1 MNNNLKIKTPIFIP
15 KISDT
20 KLFDEYQHIPAILME
35 AHHTKWRPNVLSSI
49 RNKVDFF
56 ILDPATYRIMFP
68 HAREINSFKELPYCF
83 DLDLQR
89 FYGDDDYR
97 NNNFLIPCIE
107 YQIEKDSDIIIA
119 PYLFSGYPEG
129 PIFSTNIT
137 MISETIKYLT
147 DKSIDKPFF
156 AMITLDC
163 NVLEEPVLINYL
175 IERYVTDFEKYING
189 YFILI
194 DSLDCKRIDPRQIIG
209 LAKMVKQLS
218 ENKYVFLKQIG
229 GFGEILCAIGA
240 SGFISGL
247 YMGETFS
254 LKYLKR
260 TREGFGTPNRIFIPE
275 LFTYVNEEVA
285 RNINYKCTCSFCNG
299 SLQTD
304 IPSKR
309 IHYFTCETNTTNDLQ
324 RLNNNEKLNYMLE
337 KINEALTFSSRITV
351 FNNSYLNNW
360 KNILESS
367 QNWSFTKQDE
377 IVLKEL
383 LNDLKGED

>member
-1 MNNNLKIKTPIFIP
+1 MNNNLEITTPIFIP

-20 KLFDEYQHIPAILME
+20 KLFDEYENIPAILME

-56 ILDPATYRIMFP
+56 ILDPATYGIMFP
-68 HAREINSFKELPYCF
+68 HAREMNSFKELPYYF

-107 YQIEKDSDIIIA
+107 YQIEKGSDIIIA
-119 PYLFSGYPEG
+119 PYLFSGYTEG

-137 MISETIKYLT
+137 MISESIKYLT
-147 DKSIDKPFF
+147 DKSINKPFF

-163 NVLEEPVLINYL
+163 NVLVEPILINYL

-194 DSLDCKRIDPRQIIG
+194 DSLDCKKADQRQIIG

-260 TREGFGTPNRIFIPE
+260 KREGFGTPNRIFIPE

-285 RNINYKCTCSFCNG
+285 REINYKCTCSFCNG
-299 SLQTD
+299 SLQTA
-304 IPSKR
+304 IPSKK
-309 IHYFTCETNTTNDLQ
+309 IHYFTCKTNTTNGLQ
-324 RLNNNEKLNYMLE
+324 GLNNNEKLNYMLD
-337 KINEALTFSSRITV
+337 KINEALTFSRRITV

-377 IVLKEL
+377 IDLEEL